1 MRYLTIG
8 IDNISPGE
16 STAPGAPGGMRRYLL
31 ELLAHLPRVAP
42 QAAFRVLTPN
52 WNSDFGPLDD
62 RVELVRVAG
71 VPRKRVQRVWFQH
84 SRFPGVIE
92 RAGLDVLFA
101 IATAVP
107 PRVRIPVVLAVQ
119 FLQFYDF
126 PESFGRARTTY
137 LKWAVPASV
146 RRAAHVIVFTDFHRQ
161 ELHRHTSCGLS
172 KISVVPHGVS
182 HETFAT
188 PVTAEALD
196 DVRSLVGGRP
206 FILYVSATYRYKNH
220 RGLIEAFARLKKKTQ
235 SPHALLLVG
244 AKEAISP
251 AELHEFA
258 AQAGVANDVFVS
270 GRLPEVAAAYQAADL
285 FAFPSLYETFGLS
298 LVEAMAA
305 GCPVVTSNRGAMA
318 ELGADAVALANP
330 EDPEAL
336 ADAMARVLSDSA
348 YRVDLIA
355 RGRARAATF
364 TWERT
369 AQLTYAVLATTVD
382 RRV

>member
-1 MRYLTIG
+1 
-8 IDNISPGE
+8 
-16 STAPGAPGGMRRYLL
+16 MRRYLI
-31 ELLAHLPRVAP
+31 ELLTHFPRVAP
-42 QAAFRVLTPN
+42 DARFRVLTPD
-52 WNSDFGPLDD
+52 WNADFGPLHD
-62 RVELVRVAG
+62 RIELVRVPG

-84 SRFPGVIE
+84 STFPTVIE
-92 RAGLDVLFA
+92 RANLDVLFA

-146 RRAAHVIVFTDFHRQ
+146 RRASHVIVFTDFHRE
-161 ELHRHTSCGLS
+161 ELHRHTACGLS
-172 KISVVPHGVS
+172 KISVVPHGVN

-188 PVTAEALD
+188 PVAAEALEQ
-196 DVRSLVGGRP
+196 VRSLVAGRP

-220 RGLIEAFARLKKKTQ
+220 RGLIEAFARLKKNTRL
-235 SPHALLLVG
+235 PHVLLLVG
-244 AKEAISP
+244 AQEAISP
-251 AELHEFA
+251 DELREFA
-258 AQAGVANDVFVS
+258 AKAGVANDVFVS

-285 FAFPSLYETFGLS
+285 FAFPSFYETFGLS

-305 GCPVVTSNRGAMA
+305 GCPVVTSDRGAMA

-330 EDPEAL
+330 DNPDAL

-348 YRVDLIA
+348 YRAGLVA
-355 RGRARAATF
+355 RGHARAATF

-369 AQLTYAVLATTVD
+369 ARLTYAVVQRAVYD
-382 RRV
+382 